1 MPDPTNLTQ
10 IQEEK
15 AQEATAAVKFAALR
29 EVLMVLEPQRPIT
42 TQGLT
47 YHALLKQLK
56 RVIEA
61 ALAPVPPGAPAPTP
75 SEPAPVAAQGA

>member
-15 AQEATAAVKFAALR
+15 AQEAAAAVKFAALR
-29 EVLMVLEPQRPIT
+29 EVLSVLEPQRPIT

-47 YHALLKQLK
+47 YHALLKQLR
-56 RVIEA
+56 RVIETE
-61 ALAPVPPGAPAPTP
+61 LAPVPPVAPVFPS
-75 SEPAPVAAQGA
+75 SEPAPVAAQGV

>member
-42 TQGLT
+42 TKVSRIM
-47 YHALLKQLK
+47 HC
-56 RVIEA
+56 
-61 ALAPVPPGAPAPTP
+61 
-75 SEPAPVAAQGA
+75 